1 MPETNSYTLEVE
13 DLELERG
20 GRTVLRSVS
29 ALFPR
34 AAVTAVV
41 GPSGSGKTSFLR
53 CLNRLDEPRSGRV
66 LLEDVDVKSLA
77 PTELRRRVGMIFQT
91 PVVFEGGV
99 GANLRYGLSEVSD
112 ADLAAGLESAGL
124 PPSFLDRE
132 SSALSVG
139 QAQRVCI
146 ARALVRKPDV
156 LLMDEPTSALV
167 KDAAARIETLITE
180 LAGRDLTIVLVT
192 HNLEQARRLA
202 TQGFL
207 LVDGRITAAGTIDQ
221 LEAAWPGARTS

>member
-1 MPETNSYTLEVE
+1 MSESDSYHLKVE
-13 DLELERG
+13 ELELERG
-20 GRTVLRSVS
+20 GRTVLQSVW
-29 ALFPR
+29 ARFQR
-34 AAVTAVV
+34 GTVTAVV

-53 CLNRLDEPRSGRV
+53 CLNRLDEPRKGRV
-66 LLEDVDVKSLA
+66 LLDDVDVRSLS

-99 GANLRYGLSEVSD
+99 AANLRYGLPAVTEE
-112 ADLAAGLESAGL
+112 DLVAGLEAAGL
-124 PPSFLDRE
+124 PPSFLNRE

-146 ARALVRKPDV
+146 ARALVRRPDV
-156 LLMDEPTSALV
+156 LLMDEPTSALD
-167 KDAAARIETLITE
+167 KDAAARIESLITE

-192 HNLEQARRLA
+192 HNLRQARLA
-202 TQGFL
+202 AQGFL

-221 LEAAWPGARTS
+221 LEDAWSGERTS

>member
-1 MPETNSYTLEVE
+1 MSETDSYPLRAEA
-13 DLELERG
+13 LELARG

-29 ALFPR
+29 ARFPR
-34 AAVTAVV
+34 AAVTAIV

-53 CLNRLDEPRSGRV
+53 CLNRLDEPLRGRV
-66 LLEDVDVKSLA
+66 LLDDVDIRSIV

-99 GANLRYGLSEVSD
+99 AANLRYGLPETTES
-112 ADLAAGLESAGL
+112 DLAAALDAAGL

-139 QAQRVCI
+139 QAQRICI

-156 LLMDEPTSALV
+156 LLMDEPTSALD
-167 KDAAARIETLITE
+167 KDAAARIESLITE
-180 LAGRDLTIVLVT
+180 LARRDLTIVLVT
-192 HNLEQARRLA
+192 HNLEQASRMADR
-202 TQGFL
+202 GVL
-207 LVDGRITAAGTIDQ
+207 LVDGRITAAGTIDH
-221 LEAAWPGARTS
+221 LEAAWPGERTS

>member
-1 MPETNSYTLEVE
+1 VAPTDSYALEVE

-20 GRTVLRSVS
+20 GRVVLSSVS
-29 ALFPR
+29 ARFPR

-53 CLNRLDEPRSGRV
+53 CLNRLDEPRKGRV
-66 LLEDVDVKSLA
+66 LLDEIDVKSLA

-99 GANLRYGLSEVSD
+99 AANLRYGLPEVGD
-112 ADLAAGLESAGL
+112 ADLAVGLESAGL
-124 PPSFLDRE
+124 PPSFFDRE

-156 LLMDEPTSALV
+156 LLMDEPTSALD
-167 KDAAARIETLITE
+167 KDAAARIEALINE

-202 TQGFL
+202 THGFL
-207 LVDGRITAAGTIDQ
+207 LVDGRIRAAGTLDQ
-221 LEAAWPGARTS
+221 LEAAWPGERTS

>member
-1 MPETNSYTLEVE
+1 VSEPDSYSLEVE
-13 DLELERG
+13 GLELERG

-29 ALFPR
+29 ARFQR

-53 CLNRLDEPRSGRV
+53 CLNRLDEPRKGRV
-66 LLEDVDVKSLA
+66 LLDDVDVRTLA

-99 GANLRYGLSEVSD
+99 AENLRYGLSEISE
-112 ADLAAGLESAGL
+112 ADLVAGLEAAGL
-124 PPSFLDRE
+124 PPSFLGRE

-146 ARALVRKPDV
+146 ARALVREPDV
-156 LLMDEPTSALV
+156 LLMDEPTSAPD
-167 KDAAARIETLITE
+167 KDAAARIEALITE
-180 LAGRDLTIVLVT
+180 LAERDLTIVLVT
-192 HNLEQARRLA
+192 HNLLQARLA
-202 TQGFL
+202 SRGFL

-221 LEAAWPGARTS
+221 LEDAWPGELTS